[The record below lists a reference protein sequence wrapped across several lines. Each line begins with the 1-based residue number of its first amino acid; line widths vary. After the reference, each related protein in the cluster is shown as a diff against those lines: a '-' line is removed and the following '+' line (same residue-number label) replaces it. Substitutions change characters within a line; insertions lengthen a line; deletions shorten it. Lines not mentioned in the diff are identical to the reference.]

1 MGDNDKFCGVC
12 GAPNTEAPMPLPV
25 LPRRASPNPNRRASP
40 NRSLSP
46 NPNRRASRLSNR
58 SLSRSLRPSRR

>member
-1 MGDNDKFCGVC
+1 
-12 GAPNTEAPMPLPV
+12 MPLPV

-40 NRSLSP
+40 NRSP
-46 NPNRRASRLSNR
+46 NPNRKASRLSNR